1 MVDLVDKV
9 EPATAHEKSARA
21 ILEAAVTRAA
31 ATFSDR
37 VVTASSVAAIDIA
50 QAEFLGSP
58 AVQSARASA
67 GDIEST
73 RELAEAARRG
83 LERFYGVCGT
93 ARHALIRPFGY
104 PGDYAILELAY
115 DRRPHGSSRTAAGRF
130 ADAWFASTP
139 LARAVS
145 ARKDLLAS
153 VFEERAVAAA
163 RPLRILSI
171 AAGAARE
178 LREMS
183 PRALQFV
190 ESTLVDRDPRPL
202 EFATASLSAVAPT
215 HRVRTVVGD
224 AIAGGDVVR
233 EVGVGAPFDV
243 IYSFGLFDYLNDELL
258 LQTVRNYLPLLADGG
273 QVMFCLKDRRHYD
286 WLPADWLY
294 NWRFVPRT
302 ADDGPR
308 LAQALGLRATKTW
321 LVGDRC
327 IAVWACER
335 G

>member
-1 MVDLVDKV
+1 MADTND
-9 EPATAHEKSARA
+9 ATRDA
-21 ILEAAVTRAA
+21 LEEAVTQAA
-31 ATFSDR
+31 ATFSER
-37 VVTASSVAAIDIA
+37 VLLAPSVAAVELA
-50 QAEFLGSP
+50 HAEFLGSR
-58 AVQSARASA
+58 AVVCARATA
-67 GDIEST
+67 GDVET
-73 RELAEAARRG
+73 FRGLTKAARKG
-83 LERFYGVCGT
+83 LAPFYETCGT
-93 ARHALIRPFGY
+93 ARHALARPFGY

-115 DRRPHGSSRTAAGRF
+115 DVRPHAGSRSAAGRF
-130 ADAWFASTP
+130 ADAWFAGAP

-153 VFEERAVAAA
+153 MFEERALSAGKPV
-163 RPLRILSI
+163 RILSL

-202 EFATASLSAVAPT
+202 DFARVSLHGVAPE

-224 AIAGGDVVR
+224 VIEGGAVVD
-233 EVGVGAPFDV
+233 EVATSGPFDV
-243 IYSFGLFDYLNDELL
+243 IYSFGLFDYLGDAQL
-258 LQTVRNYLPLLADGG
+258 LQTVRNFLPLLARDG
-273 QVMFCLKDRRHYD
+273 QVVFCLKDRRHYD

-294 NWRFVPRT
+294 NWRFIPRT
-302 ADDGPR
+302 ADDGLR
-308 LAQALGLRATKTW
+308 LAGELGLRVAKTW

-335 G
+335 R